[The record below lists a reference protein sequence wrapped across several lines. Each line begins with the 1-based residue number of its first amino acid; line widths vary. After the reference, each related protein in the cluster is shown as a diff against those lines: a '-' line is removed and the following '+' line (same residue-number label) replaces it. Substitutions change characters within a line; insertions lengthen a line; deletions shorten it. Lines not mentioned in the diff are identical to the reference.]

1 MFREDDNFWKQI
13 VSFKGCGQNDPPPRW
28 EWRKILLGMILLL
41 GIGVLIAA
49 GLDSLCPVEWSG
61 GE

>member
-13 VSFKGCGQNDPPPRW
+13 VSFKGCGQNDPPRW
-28 EWRKILLGMILLL
+28 EWRKILLAMTLLL
-41 GIGVLIAA
+41 AIGLLIAA
-49 GLDSLCPVEWSG
+49 GFDSFYSVDWSG